1 MFKDRSQNQQTNHD
15 PRPEI
20 ERQRFRLVIYLR
32 IMANKTLRPVARKEL
47 ATLSFLIEC
56 EYPTYQE
63 ELEAKRT
70 ATTYDE
76 VRGIHYVDNDVISE
90 WRVKRCLLR
99 WNFHRKLRNFCK
111 RLHRSNNQLTTES
124 WEDFRRLP
132 PLVRKVIVNKLWR
145 SLGAP

>member
-1 MFKDRSQNQQTNHD
+1 MSRK
-15 PRPEI
+15 
-20 ERQRFRLVIYLR
+20 LWCLA
-32 IMANKTLRPVARKEL
+32 MAAIG
-47 ATLSFLIEC
+47 AGCLISVSRADDND
-56 EYPTYQE
+56 TYNSVK